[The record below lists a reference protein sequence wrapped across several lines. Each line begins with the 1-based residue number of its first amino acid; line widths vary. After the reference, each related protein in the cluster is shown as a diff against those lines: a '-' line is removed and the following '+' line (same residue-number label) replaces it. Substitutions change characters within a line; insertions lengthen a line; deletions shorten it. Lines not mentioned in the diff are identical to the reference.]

1 MRIVRTEITIS
12 APPQTVWSILD
23 DLDRYGEWNRVLP
36 RAAGFTTA
44 GRRLDASIRFSNGVS
59 HEFGPLLLRVV
70 GARELRWVSEVPGEE
85 VTRAEHYFIL
95 TPTADGGTHLEHC
108 ESFTGPLEDAMWP
121 LMEQA
126 GRADYIALN
135 EALKARAEAA
145 VAAPEAAALHP
156 ALPLA
161 RDRASPGAVGV
172 LRCRCLQDTVEVHVD
187 APAVHSHLCGCTQ
200 CWKPEGAL
208 FALTAVVPADA
219 VKTVAHGEKLAVV
232 DASKAIRRHACK
244 ACGTHMH
251 GEVCDTDHHFFGLA
265 FIHPELGSGTSPA
278 PEFAG
283 FVSSIIE
290 SGVSPTRMVGI
301 RRALGDQGI
310 AACDAFSPEIMDLIA
325 WHRIKL
331 AREAR
336 A

>member
-1 MRIVRTEITIS
+1 MRILRTEITIA

-36 RAAGFTTA
+36 RVA
-44 GRRLDASIRFSNGVS
+44 GRTIAGQRLDASIRFSNGVS

-108 ESFTGPLEDAMWP
+108 ESFTGPLAEEMWP

-126 GRADYIALN
+126 GRADYTALN
-135 EALKARAEAA
+135 EALKQRAEAA
-145 VAAPEAAALHP
+145 VAARDLPSLHP

-161 RDRASPGAVGV
+161 PGGASADRVGR
-172 LRCRCLQDTVEVHVD
+172 LRCLCEEDAVEVQVET
-187 APAVHSHLCGCTQ
+187 PAVHSHLCGCTQ
-200 CWKPEGAL
+200 CWKPAGAL
-208 FALTAVVPADA
+208 FALTAIVPADA
-219 VKTVAHGEKLAVV
+219 VKTVANGGKLAPV
-232 DASKAIRRHACK
+232 DATRAILRHACSV
-244 ACGTHMH
+244 CGAHLF
-251 GEVCDTDHHFFGLA
+251 GEVPGADHHFHGLA
-265 FIHPELGSGTSPA
+265 FIHPELGKGAIPP

-283 FVSSIIE
+283 FVSSVIE
-290 SGVSPTRMVGI
+290 GGISPTRMVAI
-301 RRALGDQGI
+301 RNALAAHGI

-325 WHRIKL
+325 WHRVKL
-331 AREAR
+331 SREAR

>member
-1 MRIVRTEITIS
+1 MRILRTDITIA

-23 DLDRYGEWNRVLP
+23 DLDRYQEWNRVLP
-36 RAAGFTTA
+36 RVAGRTTA
-44 GRRLDASIRFSNGVS
+44 GSRLDASIRFSNGVS

-108 ESFTGPLEDAMWP
+108 ESFTGPLEDEMWP

-135 EALKARAEAA
+135 EALKQRAEAA
-145 VAAPEAAALHP
+145 VAASAPAALHP
-156 ALPLA
+156 ALPLTRGSA
-161 RDRASPGAVGV
+161 ASAAAGM
-172 LRCRCLQDTVEVHVD
+172 LRCLCPQDAVEVRVD
-187 APAVHSHLCGCTQ
+187 TPAVHSHLCGCTQ
-200 CWKPEGAL
+200 CWKPEGAV

-219 VKTVAHGEKLAVV
+219 VEVVAHGEKLAIV
-232 DASKAIRRHACK
+232 DNTKAIRRHACR
-244 ACGTHMH
+244 ACGAHMH
-251 GEVCDTDHHFFGLA
+251 GEVCNADHHFFGLA
-265 FIHPELGSGTSPA
+265 FIHPELGSATPPV

-290 SGVSPTRMVGI
+290 SGVSPTRMAAI
-301 RRALGDQGI
+301 RAALCDQGI
-310 AACDAFSPEIMDLIA
+310 TACDAFSPEIMDLIA
-325 WHRIKL
+325 WHRVKL
-331 AREAR
+331 AREAQG
-336 A
+336 